1 VTALFSGFSCR
12 SLYGKRKPQY
22 SPNRMAKKP
31 PVAELEFLKL
41 SGNHLELD
49 RKLSSLGCETPDIFA
64 YAQHVCEAWFRLG
77 EKHLTEAKLLV
88 ASGCNRAGFSRA
100 YYAAYNASKAA
111 RYIKAGFVSLKGDD
125 HAAAS
130 TALPGDFP
138 DVAKWSM
145 KISALYEHRLWAD
158 YDNWVD
164 TEARFTLKPTDAVAD
179 AAAFIDETRAYLNS
193 KCGMNL

>member
-1 VTALFSGFSCR
+1 
-12 SLYGKRKPQY
+12 
-22 SPNRMAKKP
+22 MAKKP
-31 PVAELEFLKL
+31 PVTELEFLKL
-41 SGNHLELD
+41 SSNHLELD
-49 RKLSSLGCETPDIFA
+49 RKLSCLGCQTPDILH

-77 EKHLTEAKLLV
+77 EEHLVEAKLLV
-88 ASGCNRAGFSRA
+88 AAGCKRAGLSRA

-130 TALPGDFP
+130 TLPGDFP
-138 DVAKWSM
+138 DAAKWSM
-145 KISALYEHRLWAD
+145 KIGTLYENRLWAD
-158 YDNWVD
+158 YDNWTD

-179 AAAFIDETRAYLNS
+179 AAVFIDETRAYLNS